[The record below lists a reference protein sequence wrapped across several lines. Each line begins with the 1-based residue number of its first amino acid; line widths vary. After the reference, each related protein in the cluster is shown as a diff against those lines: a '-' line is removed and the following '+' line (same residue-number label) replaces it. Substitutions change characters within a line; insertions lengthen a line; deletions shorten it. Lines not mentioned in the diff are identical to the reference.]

1 MTRLSLLLPFV
12 ALTAC
17 YSEADY
23 AEDYQRISC
32 EKTLECFTED
42 QAALLDYADVDEC
55 LDYFADTIGEVEDSF
70 VSEECT
76 FDKGAAKECVSEYEA
91 LDCEDAL
98 AGAYPDA
105 CGEICEEWRL

>member
-55 LDYFADTIGEVEDSF
+55 LDYFADTIGEVEDDLAGAD
-70 VSEECT
+70 CT
-76 FDKGAAKECVSEYEA
+76 FDKDAAKECISESEA
-91 LDCEDAL
+91 LSCEDAL
-98 AGAYPDA
+98 GGAYPDA
-105 CGEICEEWRL
+105 CEEICEEWGQ